1 MQRTTITTTIRTAA
15 CCAGL
20 ALLSSCGSL
29 PSGGSGGAITQL
41 KPAVGASL
49 QRCGE
54 LVGGF
59 QFNQTRIE
67 TAVPVAAGMS
77 SMANQPLPAYCEV
90 KGKMHERKGSDGR
103 DYAIAFEM
111 RLPTAWNGRFY
122 YQGNGGLDGSVQPA
136 LGALGGGPLTGALM
150 QGFAVISSDAG
161 HTGAQTPYFGLEP
174 QARLDYGYQAVG
186 KLTPMAKAMIASA
199 YGKLPD
205 RSYIGG
211 CSNGGRHA
219 MVAAA
224 RYSDQFD
231 GYLIGAPGYRLP
243 NSALAQIWGAQQ
255 WAPLASPGATV
266 RHPMVPNATLPDL
279 GSALTAQERQTIA
292 NAILDKCDALD
303 GVRDGMVLA
312 TQQCQSAF
320 DLQRDVPTCSTDRT
334 GTCLSAAQK
343 TTLASVMQGGKTKDG
358 STNLYSSFAYDPGIA
373 GSNWA
378 TWKFVNSLA
387 LDPLALGAV
396 FSVPPGRVDPLTDN
410 IDARLALMQAKNS
423 TYTDSGFEHMT
434 PPWSLKGEPDHLRA
448 RGGKMLMYHGVSD
461 PIFSAEDTRR
471 LAESFSVNTLGKAAD
486 HVRYFP
492 VPGMNHC
499 SGGPAADQF
508 DALSPLVQ
516 WVEFGVVPQAIT
528 ASVRSAGV
536 LGGSN
541 PGGVNPEIPKNWADN
556 RTRPLCAYPT
566 VARFQGTGSVDN
578 AQNFKCQ

>member
-1 MQRTTITTTIRTAA
+1 MQRPFTKATLQTAA
-15 CCAGL
+15 CCAVL
-20 ALLSSCGSL
+20 ALLSSCGAL
-29 PSGGSGGAITQL
+29 PNGSSIAQL
-41 KPAVGASL
+41 KPATGASL
-49 QRCGE
+49 QRCAD
-54 LVGGF
+54 LVGSF

-67 TAVPVAAGMS
+67 TAVPIAAGMS
-77 SMANQPLPAYCEV
+77 YMADQPLPAHCEV

-111 RLPTAWNGRFY
+111 RLPQPWNGRFY

-136 LGALGGGPLTGALM
+136 LGALGGGSLTGALM

-186 KLTPMAKAMIASA
+186 KLTPMAKALIASA
-199 YGKLPD
+199 YGKQPD

-255 WAPLASPGATV
+255 WAKLATPGATV
-266 RHPMVPNATLPDL
+266 KHPMVPNATLTDL
-279 GSALTAQERQTIA
+279 ASSLTAQERQTVAI
-292 NAILDKCDALD
+292 AILDKCDALD
-303 GVRDGMVLA
+303 GVRDGMVQA
-312 TQQCQSAF
+312 TQQCQSTF
-320 DLQRDVPTCSTDRT
+320 NLQRDVPTCVAERT
-334 GTCLSAAQK
+334 GSCLSAAQK

-358 STNLYSSFAYDPGIA
+358 RTDLYSSFSLDPGIA

-396 FSVPPGRVDPLTDN
+396 FSVPPGRVDPLTDD

-423 TYTDSGFEHMT
+423 TYVESGFDHMM
-434 PPWSLKGEPDHLRA
+434 PPWGKANSTRDLRA

-471 LAESFSVNTLGKAAD
+471 FVDNLQTSHDDTAAD
-486 HVRYFP
+486 HVSYFP

-508 DALSPLVQ
+508 DALTPLVQ
-516 WVEFGVVPQAIT
+516 WVEYGQAPRSII
-528 ASVRSAGV
+528 ASVRGAG
-536 LGGSN
+536 N
-541 PGGVNPEIPKNWADN
+541 PGGVNTELSKDWAAN

-566 VARFQGTGSVDN
+566 VAKFQGTGSTEDAN
-578 AQNFKCQ
+578 NFKCQQP

>member
-1 MQRTTITTTIRTAA
+1 MQRHITKTILQSAA
-15 CCAGL
+15 CIAGIGLL
-20 ALLSSCGSL
+20 AACSSMSSKQPVG
-29 PSGGSGGAITQL
+29 QL
-41 KPAVGASL
+41 KPATGASL

-54 LVGGF
+54 LAGGF
-59 QFNQTRIE
+59 QFNQTRID
-67 TAVPVAAGMS
+67 TALPVAAGMS
-77 SMANQPLPAYCEV
+77 SMANQPLPAHCEV
-90 KGKMHERKGSDGR
+90 KGKMFERKGSDGR

-199 YGKLPD
+199 YGKQPD

-255 WAPLASPGATV
+255 WAKLATPGATV
-266 RHPMVPNATLPDL
+266 KHPMIPNATLADL
-279 GSALTAQERQTIA
+279 ASALTGQERQTVA

-303 GVRDGMVLA
+303 SVRDGMVQA
-312 TQQCQSAF
+312 TQQCQSTF
-320 DLQRDVPTCSTDRT
+320 SLQRDVPTCSAERT
-334 GTCLSAAQK
+334 GSCLSAAQK

-358 STNLYSSFAYDPGIA
+358 KTDLYSNFAFDPGIA

-396 FSVPPGRVDPLTDN
+396 FSVPPGRVDPLTDD

-423 TYTDSGFEHMT
+423 TYVESGFDHMM
-434 PPWSLKGEPDHLRA
+434 PPWGKANSIRDLRA

-471 LAESFSVNTLGKAAD
+471 FVDNLQMSHDNTAAD

-508 DALSPLVQ
+508 DALTPLVQ
-516 WVEFGVVPQAIT
+516 WVEYGQAPRSII
-528 ASVRSAGV
+528 ASVRGAGV
-536 LGGSN
+536 FGGAN
-541 PGGVNPEIPKNWADN
+541 PGGVNLDLPKDWADN

-566 VARFQGTGSVDN
+566 VAKFQGTGSTEDAN
-578 AQNFKCQ
+578 NFKCQQP